1 MLSPFHQIA
10 FKVLCLFSYIAQKSI
25 RECEADAGVGAD
37 GGFWLV
43 KVVVKVGCCG
53 SLSTVVSDVVTSEHG
68 QHPVHKV
75 LKNALKL
82 SHLSARSVPFQFCE
96 HLSKEKGE
104 N

>member
-1 MLSPFHQIA
+1 MQGLVQMEGFGWS
-10 FKVLCLFSYIAQKSI
+10 KSSSKLAAAVHYPQS
-25 RECEADAGVGAD
+25 CP
-37 GGFWLV
+37 
-43 KVVVKVGCCG
+43 C
-53 SLSTVVSDVVTSEHG
+53 SDVTTSEHG